1 MSRTDSVAH
10 VLIPSLLCE
19 LQAEIQAKALDGRLT
34 ESDLAIAPKV
44 SYRLVTFF
52 LLVFYLFT

>member
-1 MSRTDSVAH
+1 MLFRLYVAVKNHKLSRTESVAH

-19 LQAEIQAKALDGRLT
+19 LQVEIQAKALDGRLT

-44 SYRLVTFF
+44 SYL
-52 LLVFYLFT
+52 